1 MTKIMKPA
9 IALGLLACMSLG
21 ASAQNV
27 WVSNPHYRTNATDM
41 GKHSGMQQGY
51 IYNGP
56 YNSGYYNNGYN
67 NYQAPYNNQYYYQT
81 NPYNNGYYSNRN
93 GRYYNRRYYNNNGNV
108 LNNILNRIVR

>member
-1 MTKIMKPA
+1 MTKILKPA
-9 IALGLLACMSLG
+9 IAFGLLACLSLG

-56 YNSGYYNNGYN
+56 YNNGYYNNGY

-81 NPYNNGYYSNRN
+81 NPYNNGYYNSGN
-93 GRYYNRRYYNNNGNV
+93 GYYYNRRNNNNNGNV